1 MHHLVNKSLIISRC
15 TVYMQK
21 KKIIKRC
28 LVKVMLL
35 TSHVKKIGTGEML
48 HKIKPPK
55 SQKLL
60 RLEYSA
66 SSKHIFFHSPR
77 ISFLSP

>member
-1 MHHLVNKSLIISRC
+1 
-15 TVYMQK
+15 
-21 KKIIKRC
+21 
-28 LVKVMLL
+28 MLL